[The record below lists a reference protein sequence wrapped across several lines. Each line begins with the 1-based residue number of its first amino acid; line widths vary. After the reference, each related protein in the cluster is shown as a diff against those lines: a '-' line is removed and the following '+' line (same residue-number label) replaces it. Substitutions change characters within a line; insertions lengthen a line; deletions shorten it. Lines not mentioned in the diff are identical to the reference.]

1 MSLFPFVTKGKIYA
15 VKAGHKPGI
24 YTTWEEAKEQITGYP
39 GAKHQSFKTREE
51 ADAYMASAVTP
62 EPEPETLYEPP
73 DSLSQLNTQQ
83 RAAFDAIVAGK
94 SVFITGPGGTGKSFL
109 LQNLYAHYKGYT
121 GKNLSITA
129 LTGCAA
135 VLIGPFAKTLHSW
148 AGIGLG
154 RGDMEALA
162 RTIATDKR
170 KGPRWRKTH
179 CLVIDEVSMM
189 TPALLELLDCV
200 GRTAR
205 KSTKPFGGLQ
215 LVFVGDFYQLPPVS
229 CKNFAFE
236 SPLWNTVVQE
246 TIFLTEIVR
255 QKDPVFQTILNEAR
269 VGELSTESYDILE
282 SRKTMEWKR
291 QEIKPTLLFTKNTDV
306 NTINE
311 NQLAKLTGE
320 EKVFEAT
327 TEIPKKM
334 TPDIAEMLVEK
345 LDRDAP
351 YEVRLRLKVRAQ
363 VMLLKQLYDDSG
375 SPIQGLV
382 NGSRG
387 VVTEFAADGNPIVKF
402 MNGWNITVRPATW
415 ASDDEEDAVKRSQ
428 VPLRLAY
435 ALTIHKA
442 QGASL
447 DSALVDV
454 GPSTFE
460 CGQAYVALSRVRS
473 LEALF
478 VYEISQKA
486 FRAHPVVK
494 AFYTGLYEKIE
505 AAKAE

>member
-1 MSLFPFVTKGKIYA
+1 
-15 VKAGHKPGI
+15 
-24 YTTWEEAKEQITGYP
+24 
-39 GAKHQSFKTREE
+39 
-51 ADAYMASAVTP
+51 
-62 EPEPETLYEPP
+62 
-73 DSLSQLNTQQ
+73 
-83 RAAFDAIVAGK
+83 
-94 SVFITGPGGTGKSFL
+94 
-109 LQNLYAHYKGYT
+109 
-121 GKNLSITA
+121 
-129 LTGCAA
+129 
-135 VLIGPFAKTLHSW
+135 
-148 AGIGLG
+148 
-154 RGDMEALA
+154 MEALA

-200 GRTAR
+200 GRAAR

-327 TEIPKKM
+327 TDSPAKM
-334 TPDIAEMLVEK
+334 SPDVVEMLVEK

-402 MNGWNITVRPATW
+402 MNGWNITVRQATW
-415 ASDDEEDAVKRSQ
+415 ASDDEEDAVKRNQ

-494 AFYTGLYEKIE
+494 AFYKSLYEKIE
-505 AAKAE
+505 PAKAE

>member
-1 MSLFPFVTKGKIYA
+1 
-15 VKAGHKPGI
+15 
-24 YTTWEEAKEQITGYP
+24 
-39 GAKHQSFKTREE
+39 
-51 ADAYMASAVTP
+51 
-62 EPEPETLYEPP
+62 
-73 DSLSQLNTQQ
+73 
-83 RAAFDAIVAGK
+83 
-94 SVFITGPGGTGKSFL
+94 
-109 LQNLYAHYKGYT
+109 
-121 GKNLSITA
+121 
-129 LTGCAA
+129 
-135 VLIGPFAKTLHSW
+135 
-148 AGIGLG
+148 
-154 RGDMEALA
+154 
-162 RTIATDKR
+162 
-170 KGPRWRKTH
+170 
-179 CLVIDEVSMM
+179 
-189 TPALLELLDCV
+189 
-200 GRTAR
+200 
-205 KSTKPFGGLQ
+205 
-215 LVFVGDFYQLPPVS
+215 VFVGDFYQLPPVS

-320 EKVFEAT
+320 EHVFEAT
-327 TEIPKKM
+327 TESPAKM
-334 TPDIAEMLVEK
+334 TPDIVEMLVDK

-363 VMLLKQLYDDSG
+363 VMLLKQLYEEKPDDRDPKKVSRTL
-375 SPIQGLV
+375 IQGLV

-387 VVTEFAADGNPIVKF
+387 VVTGFAPDGNPIVKF
-402 MNGWNITVRPATW
+402 INGRTITVRQATW
-415 ASDDEEDAVKRSQ
+415 ASDEEEDAVKRNQ
-428 VPLRLAY
+428 IPLRLAY

-447 DSALVDV
+447 DSAIVDV
-454 GPSTFE
+454 GPSSFE

-478 VYEISQKA
+478 VFEIAQKA